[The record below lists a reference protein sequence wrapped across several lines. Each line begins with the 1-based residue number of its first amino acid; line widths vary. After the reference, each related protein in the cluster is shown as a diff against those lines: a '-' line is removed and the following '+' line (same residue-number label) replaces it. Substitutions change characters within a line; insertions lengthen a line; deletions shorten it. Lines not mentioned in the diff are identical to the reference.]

1 MIVEFIRTYRKRFG
15 VEPICE
21 TLTAHGIAIAPS
33 TFYAHQ
39 ARGFGPSEAEL
50 DEAYDAHRIFR
61 LWEGDRKVYGRRKL
75 WKTAIRDGMTIG
87 RDQVERL
94 MKITGIHGVSRGMHC
109 KKTTVAHPAHRRH
122 PDLINRRWSHPTRPD
137 QWWIADFTYVWTSKG
152 FCYVAFIVD
161 AYSRMILG
169 WVVTRMV
176 LMALEHALFSRKR
189 TRMGF
194 TATGIVHHS
203 DAGAQYTSLAFTDA
217 LTDAGL
223 QGSIGSV
230 GDALDNAM
238 MESTIGLYKTELIGF
253 DPRRTWRDAQEVE
266 TETASWVYWYN
277 HQHLHSSIGD
287 VPPIEYEQDYEE
299 FNITRKAQ

>member
-1 MIVEFIRTYRKRFG
+1 MEFIRTYRKRFG

-50 DEAYDAHRIFR
+50 DEAYHAHRIFR
-61 LWEGDRKVYGRRKL
+61 LWEGNRKVYGRRKL

-203 DAGAQYTSLAFTDA
+203 DAGAQGGFNRSS
-217 LTDAGL
+217 
-223 QGSIGSV
+223 QH
-230 GDALDNAM
+230 LDNGGVWWRGK
-238 MESTIGLYKTELIGF
+238 TGLRRPEMRPRGF
-253 DPRRTWRDAQEVE
+253 VGSGGQTGRCGRRCGRLDGLLRRGWC
-266 TETASWVYWYN
+266 SG
-277 HQHLHSSIGD
+277 SSGG
-287 VPPIEYEQDYEE
+287 
-299 FNITRKAQ
+299 